1 MSRPIVLIS
10 SIQTHFSLLNYLFF
24 VRILR
29 VWRVDNRM
37 KTCLLM
43 GFISVWLSM
52 ANTSVFGQAVGV
64 DQCNPANRPSNTV
77 EGGFT
82 VNPKRVCANQPV
94 TVINT
99 RSGAQNIKYIYGYT
113 PDSNIAVA
121 GRLGNVY
128 TFTRPGRYKILQTG
142 SLNGTGMI
150 HCDEV
155 EVLPIDPVRF
165 TVRVC
170 SGRKV
175 VVDIIDAGQYDNYTV
190 NWGDNTTTGAIS
202 RANLTGQLTHTYS
215 ANSINS
221 PIINIVGNYN
231 APGGCS
237 IPSAQYPIQSLGSVV
252 TSAPAITRLT
262 SSASAVTLQY
272 QGGIGGT
279 IQLESRSPGGAW
291 ASTGQSTSVASGLF
305 TVSADPR
312 QVQCF
317 RLTAQDGCGT
327 TPQTSDE
334 VCSLVLDATAAN
346 KQNDLR
352 WQPYTGTGQFRFY
365 RLYRSSAPIG
375 TFNTQ
380 AINSYTDKDK
390 IECGIPYCYSLEA
403 TVRSTVE
410 TVIISAPICV
420 TGQNG
425 EVPGEPRT
433 MLADVLPSGEV
444 RVQAVFPPAGSPG
457 ITGQYTA
464 LFSRADAPTGTF
476 QPIKSV
482 NNNVLIDETANS
494 SAQSYCYRVVYR
506 NSCGLESA
514 PSQPVCTIW
523 LGSRSNGL
531 DWTGES
537 PFWPGSVGDYT
548 VEVVDGSEPNAP
560 VGTNTHY
567 DPDPNSPNP
576 QRYRIVATN
585 RTSGLV
591 SHSNVFEFRRQA
603 RLLVPDAFTPNGDG
617 LNETFVVKGVV
628 DQTFRLTIYGRWG
641 DVIYSTT
648 DKTQGWNG
656 DVNGQPAQAG
666 QYMYRIEVADQTGQK
681 TVRTGALLLVR

>member
-1 MSRPIVLIS
+1 M
-10 SIQTHFSLLNYLFF
+10 
-24 VRILR
+24 
-29 VWRVDNRM
+29 WRVDSRI
-37 KTCLLM
+37 KTGVLMGMISTLLLM
-43 GFISVWLSM
+43 V
-52 ANTSVFGQAVGV
+52 NTLVLAQTGV
-64 DQCNPANRPSNTV
+64 DLCNPANRSPSTV

-82 VNPKRVCANQPV
+82 VSPKRICANKPV
-94 TVINT
+94 TVVNT

-121 GRLGNVY
+121 GRVGNVY

-150 HCDEV
+150 HCEEV
-155 EVLPIDPVRF
+155 EVVPVEPVKF

-175 VVDIIDAGQYDNYTV
+175 VIDILDAGQYDSYTV
-190 NWGDNTTTGAIS
+190 LWGDNTNTGAIS
-202 RANLTGQLTHTYS
+202 RANLMNQLAHTYGPGL
-215 ANSINS
+215 NN
-221 PIINIVGNYN
+221 PYINIVGNYD
-231 APGGCS
+231 APTSCQ
-237 IPSAQYPIQSLGSVV
+237 IPSSQQVPSLSSVV
-252 TSAPAITRLT
+252 TATPAITRLT
-262 SSASAVTLQY
+262 SSANAVTIQY
-272 QGGIGGT
+272 QGGISGT
-279 IQLESRSPGGAW
+279 IQLENRSPGGAW

-317 RLTAQDGCGT
+317 RLAAQDGCGT

-352 WQPYTGTGQFRFY
+352 WQPYAGTAVPGQFKFY
-365 RLYRSSAPIG
+365 RVYRSGTPIG
-375 TFNTQ
+375 TFNSQTW
-380 AINSYTDKDK
+380 NSHQDKDK
-390 IECGIPYCYSLEA
+390 IECGIPYCYTLEA
-403 TVRSTVE
+403 TVRSAVE
-410 TVIISAPICV
+410 TVITSAPVCV

-425 EVPGEPRT
+425 ETPAEPRT
-433 MLADVLPSGEV
+433 LLADVLTSGEV
-444 RVQAVFPPAGSPG
+444 RVQAVFPPTGSPG

-464 LFSRADAPTGTF
+464 LFSRADSPTGTF

-482 NNNVLIDETANS
+482 NTNVLVDETANS

-523 LGSRSNGL
+523 LGSQSNGL
-531 DWTGES
+531 DWTGAS
-537 PFWPGSVGDYT
+537 PFSPGGVGSYT
-548 VEVVDGSEPNAP
+548 VEAVDGSVPNAS
-560 VGTNTHY
+560 VGTSTHY

-585 RTSGLV
+585 PTNGLV

-603 RLLVPDAFTPNGDG
+603 RLLIPDAFTPNGDG
-617 LNETFVVKGVV
+617 LNETFEVKGVV

-641 DVIYSTT
+641 EVVYSTT

-656 DVNGQPAQAG
+656 NVNGQPAQAG